1 MVFTPE
7 ELCAATMEYNR
18 KSIIGK
24 GGFGTVHKGTVRG
37 SLTVAIK
44 VLNKVTVSATIAR
57 CMHDYPSCC
66 RLVLM
71 QYWGQSLKVRWN
83 PKSPTLQGINCSES
97 YYYVVSLITS

>member
-1 MVFTPE
+1 MVFTLE
-7 ELCAATMEYNR
+7 ELCAATIEYNK

-57 CMHDYPSCC
+57 CMHDYPNCH
-66 RLVLM
+66 RLVQML
-71 QYWGQSLKVRWN
+71 Y
-83 PKSPTLQGINCSES
+83 
-97 YYYVVSLITS
+97 